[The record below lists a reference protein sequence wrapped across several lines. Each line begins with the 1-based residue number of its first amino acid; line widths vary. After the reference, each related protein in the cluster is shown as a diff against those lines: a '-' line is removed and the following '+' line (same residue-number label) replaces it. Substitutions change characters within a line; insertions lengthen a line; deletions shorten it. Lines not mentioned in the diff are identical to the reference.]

1 MKERNEIVEES
12 PMKWLEESGKSMSGD
27 APLGQGHNSVGRL
40 IALKL
45 AAN

>member
-1 MKERNEIVEES
+1 MNEWKKSHEMVGRV
-12 PMKWLEESGKSMSGD
+12 GKINVWG
-27 APLGQGHNSVGRL
+27 ARLGQGHNSVGRL